1 MERPRLAGVFGQLL
15 NAVDDAA
22 GEVAGREC
30 GDHRHGG
37 EGAIPISELS
47 ARLGP
52 VTISEM
58 PGRGIDHE
66 EH

>member
-22 GEVAGREC
+22 GEVAAENAVTIDMAVRAQS
-30 GDHRHGG
+30 RSPSFRR
-37 EGAIPISELS
+37 AS
-47 ARLGP
+47 AP